1 MAGDVLSQTEI
12 DDLLSALS
20 SGSVSAEEIRTEQ
33 EQNKI
38 KLYNFKRPDKFSKDQ
53 IRTIYMIHEN
63 FARLVNTY
71 LSAHLRTMI
80 NVEVASV
87 DQLTYDEFIR
97 SLQNPSVIGIFQMEP
112 LKGNAVFD
120 MNPSLAFAMVDRLF
134 GGVGASPSKARSLT
148 DIETTIISRVISKT
162 LEQLTE
168 AWERVVDIVPR
179 LETIETNPQF
189 AQVVPPNDMVVIIT
203 LQAKIMQTEG
213 LMTLCIPYLLLEPIM
228 NKLSTSFW
236 VSSSITGLDD
246 FDNSALQRRLIRT
259 PVPVSVLL
267 GETVLTVEDLLNLS
281 VGDNLRLDTK
291 YDSELSVVVGQKE
304 KFKGRPGLS
313 GKSMAIQIIRTN
325 GDKGD
330 DCDEWWITVTRRTK
344 CFTKWWF

>member
-38 KLYNFKRPDKFSKDQ
+38 KLYNFKRPDRFSKDQ

-97 SLQNPSVIGIFQMEP
+97 SLQNPSVIGVFQMAP

-120 MNPSLAFAMVDRLF
+120 MNPALAFAMVDRLF
-134 GGVGASPSKARSLT
+134 GGVGTSPTKARSLT
-148 DIETTIISRVISKT
+148 DIEVTIISRVMSRT

-168 AWERVVDIVPR
+168 AWERVVDIAPR
-179 LETIETNPQF
+179 LETMESNPQF

-213 LMTLCIPYLLLEPIM
+213 LMTFCIPYLVLEPIM
-228 NKLSTSFW
+228 NKLSTTFW
-236 VSSSITGLDD
+236 VASSNANRDD
-246 FDNSALQRRLIRT
+246 TDNSALQRRLIRT

-267 GETVLTVEDLLNLS
+267 GETAINVEDLLNLS
-281 VGDNLRLDTK
+281 VGETLRLNTK
-291 YDSELSVVVGQKE
+291 YDEELSVIVGQRE

-313 GKSMAIQIIRTN
+313 GKSMAIQIMSTSS
-325 GDKGD
+325 DKGD
-330 DCDEWWITVTRRTK
+330 DCDE
-344 CFTKWWF
+344 

>member
-38 KLYNFKRPDKFSKDQ
+38 KLYNFKRPDRFSKDQ

-97 SLQNPSVIGIFQMEP
+97 SLQNPSVIGVFQMAP

-120 MNPSLAFAMVDRLF
+120 MNPALAFAMVDRLF

-148 DIETTIISRVISKT
+148 DIEVTIISRVMSRT
-162 LEQLTE
+162 LDQLTE
-168 AWERVVDIVPR
+168 AWERVIDISPR
-179 LETIETNPQF
+179 LETMESNPQF

-213 LMTLCIPYLLLEPIM
+213 LMTLCIPYLVLEPIM

-236 VSSSITGLDD
+236 VSSSNANRDEA
-246 FDNSALQRRLIRT
+246 DNSALQRRLIRT
-259 PVPVSVLL
+259 PVPVSALL
-267 GETVLTVEDLLNLS
+267 GETVISVEDLLNLS
-281 VGDNLRLDTK
+281 VGDTLRLNTK
-291 YDSELSVVVGQKE
+291 YDEELSVIVGQRE

-313 GKSMAIQIIRTN
+313 GKSMAIQIMSTSS
-325 GDKGD
+325 DKGD
-330 DCDEWWITVTRRTK
+330 DCDE
-344 CFTKWWF
+344 